1 MPRRLPA
8 IATEIA
14 CVPGRDRWRG
24 LFVESHLVPQP
35 NGHILVR
42 TAAPAVA
49 GFFELA
55 TDSVLKLKWQSA
67 DRRAGPPPD
76 NRSRTARGHPP
87 HCTEC
92 RGLAPRHI
100 RTHSDHEKMLP
111 PQPGKHYPNPKAQNH
126 DLRVQFRR
134 FGPTRARLRSSCALP
149 RVFWRRSVR
158 VRESWARR
166 LVRRRPPRPS
176 AHPVS
181 RTLEIDSSCNS
192 P

>member
-67 DRRAGPPPD
+67 DRRAGPLPD

-92 RGLAPRHI
+92 RGLVLRHI
-100 RTHSDHEKMLP
+100 RTHSDHEKTLP
-111 PQPGKHYPNPKAQNH
+111 QRPGKHYPNPKARNH
-126 DLRVQFRR
+126 ALRVRFRR
-134 FGPTRARLRSSCALP
+134 SGPTRARLRSSCAPP
-149 RVFWRRSVR
+149 RVSWLLSIRGCKFWV
-158 VRESWARR
+158 RR
-166 LVRRRPPRPS
+166 LVRRRRLRS
-176 AHPVS
+176 EERRVG
-181 RTLEIDSSCNS
+181 
-192 P
+192 